1 MQDERARSGS
11 MCLSWVLVAVHKRWT
26 KRRPRQSYPFSRLC
40 STQKARHPITSSEAR
55 RYLVMELTV
64 MKTHVIRKTVCLLLL
79 ASGLIAGCDAGF
91 IRDEAQRS
99 FATFLSGVVTTAIN
113 ETINPDN

>member
-1 MQDERARSGS
+1 
-11 MCLSWVLVAVHKRWT
+11 
-26 KRRPRQSYPFSRLC
+26 
-40 STQKARHPITSSEAR
+40 
-55 RYLVMELTV
+55 
-64 MKTHVIRKTVCLLLL
+64 MKTHVIRRTACLLLL